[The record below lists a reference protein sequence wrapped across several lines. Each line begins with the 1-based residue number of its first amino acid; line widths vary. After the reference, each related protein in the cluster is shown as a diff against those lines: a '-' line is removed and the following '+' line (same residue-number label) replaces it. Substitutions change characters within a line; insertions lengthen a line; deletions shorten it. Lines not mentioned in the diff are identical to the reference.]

1 MPLDQH
7 IEGRHGACEPGVD
20 IRPHAVPD
28 PLEMADEGQQ
38 GEHRWLVEAAIA
50 GKTDHR
56 AVTGGA
62 FRAEGR
68 RKGLAKRAGR
78 AQIGLPGAIHLDH
91 RAGPDAGIAGI
102 GHEDPIHG

>member
-1 MPLDQH
+1 MGLEAMPLDQH

-38 GEHRWLVEAAIA
+38 GEHRWLVKAAIA

-56 AVTGGA
+56 AVTGGDFA
-62 FRAEGR
+62 PR
-68 RKGLAKRAGR
+68 
-78 AQIGLPGAIHLDH
+78 
-91 RAGPDAGIAGI
+91 DAGNAQPS
-102 GHEDPIHG
+102 EPAARR